1 MDRSRRLSPNMDPN
15 CVCRSHWRNVGC
27 LSEGVLGIFD
37 TMLKGGC
44 EAVSLYPLRGKVNFF
59 GNKVLYGLSSF
70 RNYLDPS

>member
-1 MDRSRRLSPNMDPN
+1 MNKYGNVVDRSGRLSPNMDPN

-44 EAVSLYPLRGKVNFF
+44 EAVSLYPLRGKIENIWE
-59 GNKVLYGLSSF
+59 
-70 RNYLDPS
+70 